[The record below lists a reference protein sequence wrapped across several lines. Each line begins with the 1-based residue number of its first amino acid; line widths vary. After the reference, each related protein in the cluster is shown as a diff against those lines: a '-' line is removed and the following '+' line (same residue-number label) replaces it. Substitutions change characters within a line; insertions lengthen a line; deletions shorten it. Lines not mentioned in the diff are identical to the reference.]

1 MAITRRSFLAGLFAA
16 PAIVRASVIM
26 PVQTIIIPP
35 PFMVGDTIDVRP
47 GAWKALGVYVLTGRV
62 RRLEGDN
69 VIIGNGYY
77 GTHFGEVAIPH
88 SWVKLDEGLPGNRRN
103 NPSMRHRLI
112 RNERSWGLMYPEDLR
127 DPRVM
132 ALAGRAA

>member
-1 MAITRRSFLAGLFAA
+1 MLTRRSFLAGLFAA

-35 PFMVGDTIDVRP
+35 PFMVGDTIDVRL

-77 GTHFGEVAIPH
+77 GTDFGEVAIPR
-88 SWVKLDEGLPGNRRN
+88 SWVKLDEGLPGNRIN

-112 RNERSWGLMYPEDLR
+112 RNERSSGLMYPEDIH
-127 DPRVM
+127 DPRVK
-132 ALAGRAA
+132 ALAGRVA